1 MKYAGILRIIHIP
14 ELAAFFPQELHR
26 FGWMSIRPGAA

>member
-14 ELAAFFPQELHR
+14 ELVAFFPQELHR
-26 FGWMSIRPGAA
+26 FGWRGLPPGVK